1 MLNVNDFPIQI
12 GVDNQS
18 TLSLVK
24 NPVQH
29 SRCKHIDIRYHFIRN
44 EILEGTVN
52 LYYVQTCDNIA
63 DIFTSPVTAQKLLLF
78 ESIRG

>member
-18 TLSLVK
+18 TLSLAK
-24 NPVQH
+24 TPVQH
-29 SRCKHIDIRYHFIRN
+29 CRCKHIDIRYNFIRN

-52 LYYVQTCDNIA
+52 LYVQTCDNIA
-63 DIFTSPVTAQKLLLF
+63 DIFTKPVTAQKLLLF
-78 ESIRG
+78 KSIRG